1 MKHWLGCTIWLSYIY
16 REFSEWKCQEKI
28 KNVIACG
35 YHEEIKP
42 CVLIHFFCLFVCF
55 FSIKY
60 CIILKS
66 KVLFLV
72 LKKIEISVMVKLFQ
86 YRGLLFTVLCL
97 SLNWKIHFNLDFV
110 MVSFRCSKRNVWH
123 VVLTTLQN
131 EPTKLERK
139 AGW

>member
-28 KNVIACG
+28 KNVDTTKKLSHVCSYI
-35 YHEEIKP
+35 
-42 CVLIHFFCLFVCF
+42 FFCLFVCF

-72 LKKIEISVMVKLFQ
+72 LKKIEISVMFKLFE
-86 YRGLLFTVLCL
+86 YRDLLFTVLCL

-110 MVSFRCSKRNVWH
+110 MVSFRCSKRNVWD

-131 EPTKLERK
+131 EPTKLAGK
-139 AGW
+139 AGR